1 MATER
6 YPQQNVNMPMDS
18 GAVEAARNRGV
29 PKVAAI
35 TPFSGPADGHGSRRQ
50 MANGEWIDDRQ
61 ITLDAPPSPSEDSPP
76 EIGERERG
84 VKGTPPA
91 SYDPTKVYQV
101 KLGKPST
108 HAGRILS
115 ADAENYFMTG
125 ATCTEVGDAIID
137 AVEIGDIPNDGTVS
151 PSLAVSEGNG
161 NGNTKKRK
169 G

>member
-1 MATER
+1 
-6 YPQQNVNMPMDS
+6 
-18 GAVEAARNRGV
+18 
-29 PKVAAI
+29 
-35 TPFSGPADGHGSRRQ
+35 

-61 ITLDAPPSPSEDSPP
+61 ITLDAPPSPSADSPP
-76 EIGERERG
+76 EIGDRERG

-91 SYDPTKVYQV
+91 TYDQTKVYQI
-101 KLGKPST
+101 KLGKPAT

-125 ATCTEVGDAIID
+125 AACTECAASIID

-151 PSLAVSEGNG
+151 PSLAVSEENGNG
-161 NGNTKKRK
+161 NGNGHPKKRK